1 MGAGRCSEVDRGW
14 GVGHFPDSFQ
24 RTEVGV
30 LCCRAENSARLL
42 QILLYLV
49 LSLAHSFWLN
59 KVSSFPVSWS
69 LITRA

>member
-1 MGAGRCSEVDRGW
+1 MGAGRCSERERGLR
-14 GVGHFPDSFQ
+14 VGCFPDTFQ

-30 LCCRAENSARLL
+30 LCSEAKNSAKLL
-42 QILLYLV
+42 QILFYLV

-59 KVSSFPVSWS
+59 KVSSFPVPWS